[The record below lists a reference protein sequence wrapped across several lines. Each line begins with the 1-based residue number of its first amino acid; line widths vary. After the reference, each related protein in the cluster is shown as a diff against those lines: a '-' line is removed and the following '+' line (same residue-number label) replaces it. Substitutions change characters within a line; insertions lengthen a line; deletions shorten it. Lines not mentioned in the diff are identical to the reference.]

1 MSNAPI
7 RWLTATLTILLLS
20 ACASTSALTSNK
32 WRLEVSGGAD
42 SDGAITLQFL
52 KVGGIIAE
60 VPVRVVK
67 GTSENNVARRIRDE
81 LQLNLPSGQY
91 NVEIDDG
98 EDVLVKKGRNVEDF
112 EVRLLSNTVK
122 GVRLNLQRE

>member
-1 MSNAPI
+1 LRTTSI
-7 RWLTATLTILLLS
+7 RWLTATLAMLLLT
-20 ACASTSALTSNK
+20 ACATTSAPTSNK

-60 VPVRVVK
+60 VPVQVVN

-81 LQLNLPSGQY
+81 LQLNLPAGAY
-91 NVEIDDG
+91 NVEVDDG

-112 EVRLLSNTVK
+112 EIRLLSNTVK
-122 GVRLNLQRE
+122 GVRLKLQRE